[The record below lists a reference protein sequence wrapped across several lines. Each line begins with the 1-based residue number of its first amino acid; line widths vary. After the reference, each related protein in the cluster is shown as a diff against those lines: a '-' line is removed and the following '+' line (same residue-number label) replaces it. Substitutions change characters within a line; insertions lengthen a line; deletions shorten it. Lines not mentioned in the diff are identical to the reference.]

1 MQRRLGEVG
10 IWSIQIEKRKKEN
23 QIVWMVDDKKEINMD
38 IVFHKGNEEDL
49 RIENIIKNNINNII
63 SIISIILTIF

>member
-1 MQRRLGEVG
+1 
-10 IWSIQIEKRKKEN
+10 
-23 QIVWMVDDKKEINMD
+23 MVDDKKEINMD